1 MRNGHSWEGIWR
13 RMQLYSNQWK
23 LWKRVNEGKR
33 EKGGPVHLSG
43 KDGQRLTDQADTTD
57 RWKEQFEIL
66 FQEDAE
72 VSEQPHPDMCQENN
86 GGICEE
92 EIRRAVNRLRG
103 GKAPGEC
110 NVVPEMLKAGGE
122 VAFEWLVKLLCSVT
136 VLQITCG
143 LLC

>member
-1 MRNGHSWEGIWR
+1 MR
-13 RMQLYSNQWK
+13 
-23 LWKRVNEGKR
+23 
-33 EKGGPVHLSG
+33 
-43 KDGQRLTDQADTTD
+43 
-57 RWKEQFEIL
+57 
-66 FQEDAE
+66 
-72 VSEQPHPDMCQENN
+72 QENN
-86 GGICEE
+86 GGMCEE

-110 NVVPEMLKAGGE
+110 NIVPEILKAGGE